1 MTKGSRHSSAGAGRL
16 EQPEEEEEEVELEVE
31 RVQVEVERVRKEG
44 IKSPGSTLSRTTVG
58 HTTTQPAMKP
68 TAQRSTSVA

>member
-16 EQPEEEEEEVELEVE
+16 EQPEEEVELEVE

-44 IKSPGSTLSRTTVG
+44 IKSPGSTLSRTIVG
-58 HTTTQPAMKP
+58 HTTTQPAVKP